1 MQNKQRTWFE
11 IKDPNPEKRTYVDD
25 SFLFSFEFK
34 LNKDVIHHKRSVYT
48 FLDLLGD
55 LGGLMDAL
63 VGIMSCIVALYLNI
77 IGCPMQEYLL
87 KTLFLKNET
96 NDSKI

>member
-25 SFLFSFEFK
+25 SFLFSFAFK

-77 IGCPMQEYLL
+77 IGCPMREYLL
-87 KTLFLKNET
+87 RALFL
-96 NDSKI
+96 